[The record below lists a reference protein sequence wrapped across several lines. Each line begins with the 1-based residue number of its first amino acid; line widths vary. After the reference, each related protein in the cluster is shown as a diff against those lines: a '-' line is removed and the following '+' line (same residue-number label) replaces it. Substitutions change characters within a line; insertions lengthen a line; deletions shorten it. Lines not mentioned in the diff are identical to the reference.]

1 MLFLCLKGGKN
12 GEYQRKTE
20 NFRESWRMNKQVI
33 TTKKE
38 RNKIMAKNIYL
49 TPHFTLEEMTR
60 TSVKLGYLDRQRQT
74 QPGEQ
79 VTENLTRVCQWLE
92 MLRQRYNEK
101 YNPLQTSPRG
111 GFKSLP
117 LGGDGEGLPIVIN
130 SGYRC
135 KELNR
140 LVGGCPSSNHLTG
153 CAADLRVAG
162 KEQLL
167 RYVTLLLD
175 ISDEWHQDFDELLLE
190 RNARGYWL
198 HFAVRPKNNR
208 RKILL
213 INVI

>member
-1 MLFLCLKGGKN
+1 
-12 GEYQRKTE
+12 
-20 NFRESWRMNKQVI
+20 
-33 TTKKE
+33 
-38 RNKIMAKNIYL
+38 MAKEKIKLDGVRL

-60 TSVKLGYLDRQRQT
+60 TNVKLGYLDRQRQT
-74 QPGEQ
+74 QPEEQ
-79 VTENLTRVCQWLE
+79 VVENLTRVCQWLE
-92 MLRQRYNEK
+92 MLRKKYNER
-101 YNPLQTSPRG
+101 YNPLQTIPEQSSPTRSLSPRG
-111 GFKSLP
+111 GFQTLP
-117 LGGDGEGLPIVIN
+117 LGGDGEGLPIIVN

-140 LVGGCPSSNHLTG
+140 LVGGCPTSNHLTG

-175 ISDEWHQDFDELLLE
+175 ISDEFQTDFDELLLE
-190 RNARGYWL
+190 RNSRGYWL

-208 RKILL
+208 RKIQL